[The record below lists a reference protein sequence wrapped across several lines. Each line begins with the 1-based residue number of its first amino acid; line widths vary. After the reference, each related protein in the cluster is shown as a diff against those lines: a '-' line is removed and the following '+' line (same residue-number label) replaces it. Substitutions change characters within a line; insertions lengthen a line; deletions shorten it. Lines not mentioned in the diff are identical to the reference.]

1 MGIAGNDVTIEVN
14 KNETVTVKVTG
25 ETQITAEGS
34 QGNVTDLRAGSKVT
48 VKYDPGTG
56 IASEIQQSRAN
67 NDTKQKK

>member
-56 IASEIQQSRAN
+56 IASELQQGKADSN
-67 NDTKQKK
+67 MKPKK